1 MFIDS
6 HCHLDNAQFD
16 TDRDDVIQRALDAGV
31 EHMVAIGTG
40 EGPPDLEVGIRLA
53 DRYPSFY
60 CTVGIHPHD
69 AAKATPETFK
79 NLEQLLKHPK
89 VIAIG
94 EIGLDYHYNHSPRE
108 IQRDVF
114 IEQMRIARDAARPI
128 VIHTR
133 EAWDDTLSLLAEHWP
148 AHLGGIM
155 HCFSGT
161 AAEAARSL
169 DLGFYLSFGGI
180 VTFPKSFEIQEVAR
194 HAPADRILIETDAPY
209 LAPVPKRGKRN
220 EPAFVVET
228 ARKLADLRGESVK
241 SVAALTAANFRKLF
255 CLDSDSA
262 SLASVPD

>member
-16 TDRDDVIQRALDAGV
+16 PDRDEVIQRALDAGV
-31 EHMVAIGTG
+31 EGMVAIGTG
-40 EGPPDLEVGIRLA
+40 DGPPDLEAGIRLA

-69 AAKATPETFK
+69 AAKASADAFK
-79 NLEQLLKHPK
+79 NLEQLLKHRK

-94 EIGLDYHYNHSPRE
+94 EIGLDYHYDHSPRE
-108 IQRDVF
+108 VQHAVF
-114 IEQMRIARDAARPI
+114 IEQMRIARDAAKPI

-155 HCFSGT
+155 HCFSGS

-180 VTFPKSFEIQEVAR
+180 VTFPKSLDIQEAAR
-194 HAPADRILIETDAPY
+194 RAPADRILIETDAPY

-228 ARKLADLRGESVK
+228 ARKLADLRGESFE
-241 SVAALTAANFRKLF
+241 SIAALTTANFRRLF
-255 CLDSDSA
+255 RFHSDA
-262 SLASVPD
+262 APPPSVPD